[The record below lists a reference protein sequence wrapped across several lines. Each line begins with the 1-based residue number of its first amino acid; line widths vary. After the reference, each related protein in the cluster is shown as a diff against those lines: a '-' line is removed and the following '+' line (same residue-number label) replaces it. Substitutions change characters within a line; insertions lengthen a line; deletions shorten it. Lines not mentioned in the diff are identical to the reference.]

1 MPVFT
6 PDVQITNVPDVTV
19 SAGVNINNFPASQ
32 TINGSVSVSNFPATQ
47 PVSGPLTDAQLR
59 ATPVPVSTIVTGAST
74 STVTQVTSVV
84 GNQTLLAA
92 NANRKKA
99 ILFFTSGTW
108 NVKLGVTASATS
120 FSYLV
125 SATNFTLEVP
135 SEWRGQ
141 IDVFN
146 AQANK
151 LVNVTELV

>member
-1 MPVFT
+1 MIFT
-6 PDVQITNVPDVTV
+6 PDITITNVPDVTV
-19 SAGVNINNFPASQ
+19 SAGLNVN
-32 TINGSVSVSNFPATQ
+32 NFPATQ
-47 PVSGPLTDAQLR
+47 PVSGTVTVANPGLTDTQLR
-59 ATPVPVSTIVTGAST
+59 ASPVPVSTTVTGATT
-74 STVTQVTSVV
+74 STVTQVTSVI
-84 GNQTLLAA
+84 GNQTLLAS

-108 NVKLGVTASATS
+108 NIKLGATASATS
-120 FSYLV
+120 FTYLV
-125 SATNFTLEVP
+125 SGTNFTLEVP